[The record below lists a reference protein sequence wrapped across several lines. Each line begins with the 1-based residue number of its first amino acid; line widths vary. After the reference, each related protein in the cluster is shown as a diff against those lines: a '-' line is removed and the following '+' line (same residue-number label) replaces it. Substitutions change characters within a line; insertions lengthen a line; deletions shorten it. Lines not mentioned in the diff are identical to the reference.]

1 MSILAAYFI
10 VASQTFSLPT
20 GLLSSICWVESH
32 HNAAAVNH
40 HDGGSASQGAC
51 QVKLATARRLG
62 FTGTAKQLMEV
73 PNNTY
78 YAAKYLRFQLDRYG
92 DTMQAVA
99 AYNSGSYNSDG
110 KGYPRNQKYVHK
122 VFAAWADGK

>member
-10 VASQTFSLPT
+10 VASQTFSLPP
-20 GLLSSICWVESH
+20 GLLSSICWIESH
-32 HNAAAVNH
+32 HNAAAVNPL
-40 HDGGSASQGAC
+40 DGGSPSRGAC
-51 QVKLATARRLG
+51 QVKLSTARLLG
-62 FTGTAKQLMEV
+62 FSGTAKELMTV

-110 KGYPRNQKYVHK
+110 NGQPRNRKYVHK
-122 VFAAWADGK
+122 VFTAWADGK